1 MHALYAMYS
10 CAWFLAP
17 GTRLCTLD
25 TTHWFTMSGQGSS
38 YYRTMQNYCMLLKYL
53 PFSRVAMA
61 LSISFSTRLVCFF
74 VSMAGVAR
82 DNTNSLILIW
92 WEGEGRSS
100 FIPQAPLQTVQ
111 YATIVGEEL
120 GARLR
125 RAKLLTNLYPW
136 PSLLSSS
143 VLSAYCRSGTSSV
156 AQTTELPPVIKWT
169 RL

>member
-1 MHALYAMYS
+1 MQ
-10 CAWFLAP
+10 
-17 GTRLCTLD
+17 CTLVP
-25 TTHWFTMSGQGSS
+25 SS
-38 YYRTMQNYCMLLKYL
+38 WHREPGYVLLTLHIDSQCQVKEAQTYCRTMQNYCMLLKYL

-61 LSISFSTRLVCFF
+61 LSISFPTRRVCFF
-74 VSMAGVAR
+74 VSMAGIAK
-82 DNTNSLILIW
+82 DNIYTNSLICIW

-100 FIPQAPLQTVQ
+100 FIPQAPLQTAQ
-111 YATIVGEEL
+111 YATIAGEEL
-120 GARLR
+120 GAMLR

-143 VLSAYCRSGTSSV
+143 VLSAYCHSGTSSV